1 MLNNSIKLIWV
12 FMLLMGTSTSAG
24 TITGKVTD
32 SRTGAALA
40 GVNMV
45 IEGTNSGASTD
56 ESGHYVINDV
66 PRGRYNLRAG
76 FFGYCVQTKRIRIF
90 LNRST
95 ITENFELTHPA
106 IPVVESDSVKAYQD
120 EIYRSRNPI
129 SIIIDTLMLKNHRV
143 ELKVS
148 LRNMLQHH
156 DLNILRSVK
165 CFPIFR
171 VVIHDSAGNPVPR
184 PGNLGCDDGLNPLPK
199 SSDLFIIKARQ
210 TVQYPDPVAS
220 DHVLDWME
228 PGRYTVRVEYQ
239 YKLLKTLG
247 PAYVGGLNCD
257 GSRNDYHDEIDV
269 LTWILRGHYVSTN
282 NVFFTIE

>member
-1 MLNNSIKLIWV
+1 
-12 FMLLMGTSTSAG
+12 MLLMGTSTSAG

-120 EIYRSRNPI
+120 NIYRYRNPI
-129 SIIIDTLMLKNHRV
+129 SINIDTLMLGNHHV

-148 LRNMLQHH
+148 IRNQTQYDLYMLH
-156 DLNILRSVK
+156 SVK
-165 CFPIFR
+165 CFHLFR
-171 VVIHDSAGNPVPR
+171 VIIHDHEGNPVPR
-184 PGNLGCDDGLNPLPK
+184 PINMGCDVLPLPLPRAA
-199 SSDLFIIKARQ
+199 DLFRIKAGE
-210 TVQYPDPVAS
+210 TVPYPAPITS
-220 DHVLDWME
+220 DHLLNWMGA
-228 PGRYTVRVEYQ
+228 GRYTIRVEYA
-239 YKLLKTLG
+239 YKLMKAVG
-247 PAYVGGLNCD
+247 PVYIGCRTTPD
-257 GSRNDYHDEIDV
+257 DIREKMDV
-269 LTWILRGHYVSTN
+269 LTKILRGHYISTN